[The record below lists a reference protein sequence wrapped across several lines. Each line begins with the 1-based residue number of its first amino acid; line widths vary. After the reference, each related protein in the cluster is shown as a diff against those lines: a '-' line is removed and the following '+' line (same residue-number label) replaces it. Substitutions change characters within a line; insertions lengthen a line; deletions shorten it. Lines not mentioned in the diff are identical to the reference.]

1 MCVHSSVCVCVC
13 GDVVVVAVTLYNLC
27 LSQLE
32 DKQRAD
38 AKERQ
43 EKGVEWETKVEIIN
57 IYNYI
62 YISTYNSYNYYK
74 CIHLSM

>member
-1 MCVHSSVCVCVC
+1 MC

-57 IYNYI
+57 IY
-62 YISTYNSYNYYK
+62 ISTYNSYNYYK